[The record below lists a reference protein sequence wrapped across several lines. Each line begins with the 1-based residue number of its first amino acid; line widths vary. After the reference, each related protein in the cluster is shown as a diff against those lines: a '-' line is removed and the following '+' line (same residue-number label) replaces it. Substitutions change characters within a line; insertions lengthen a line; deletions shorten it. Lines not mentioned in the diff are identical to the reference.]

1 MSSGTGRK
9 WVLAVKTQYHINGQ
23 ASHRYWKLVTLPLQS
38 SPFLLLTR
46 PLYIYG
52 ALPSSGPFKPSKP
65 LHVQDGHNGQ
75 LAKLMY
81 NLNGSCNKTV
91 KTIYYVVIYGFLLT
105 ATSSYQAWRRG
116 LRLEGPEE

>member
-23 ASHRYWKLVTLPLQS
+23 ASHRYWKLVTLPLRS

-52 ALPSSGPFKPSKP
+52 ALPSLGPFKPSKP